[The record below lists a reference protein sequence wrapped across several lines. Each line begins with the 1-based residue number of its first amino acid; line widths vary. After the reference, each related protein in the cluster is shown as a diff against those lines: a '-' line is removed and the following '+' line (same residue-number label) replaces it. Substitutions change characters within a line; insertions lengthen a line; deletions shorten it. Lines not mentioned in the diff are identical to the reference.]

1 MVVLWFLL
9 EEEGGAHFRPRDQGK
24 AAHPQRAQ
32 LICRGRSS
40 SSTEGAAHPQ
50 RAELIIHRGRSSSS
64 TEGAAHPQ
72 RVQLIHRGRS
82 SSTEGAPRGC
92 EAFSV
97 GSCQGA
103 SFSIEQNGNKCVL
116 RNNPAKEWPSIE
128 FFFIFNDLVA
138 RMNSKCQMKYLST
151 IKNRHV
157 QLCYLNSMLLSSWRI
172 EGCFRGVPTLPQKNL
187 PSEETLWHF
196 NPVGSKELLQRML
209 PQIQV
214 RIEYKMPIIFI
225 PGFNI
230 VFFNSKIQSQW
241 LPF

>member
-1 MVVLWFLL
+1 MVPLGR
-9 EEEGGAHFRPRDQGK
+9 GGRSPLYTQGPRK
-24 AAHPQRAQ
+24 
-32 LICRGRSS
+32 SS
-40 SSTEGAAHPQ
+40 SSTEGAAHLQRAQLIIHRGRSSSTEGGAHHPQ
-50 RAELIIHRGRSSSS
+50 RAELIIHRGRSSSTEGAAHHPQRAQLIHRGCSSSS

-157 QLCYLNSMLLSSWRI
+157 QLCYLNSMLLSS
-172 EGCFRGVPTLPQKNL
+172 
-187 PSEETLWHF
+187 
-196 NPVGSKELLQRML
+196 
-209 PQIQV
+209 
-214 RIEYKMPIIFI
+214 
-225 PGFNI
+225 
-230 VFFNSKIQSQW
+230 
-241 LPF
+241 